1 MFAVLNVH
9 AADGSEGK
17 APEKIGLL
25 HLECK

>member
-9 AADGSEGK
+9 AGDGSEGK